1 MPQVYDEEGPLYV
14 VSPKGFSTVL
24 RRAEVNLPTN
34 EVVANPEPLQTVTR
48 SLVYLRGE
56 PYFSDI
62 PPAHQIALAVLKG
75 DTGAALLLADLV
87 QEQHTGQASELQ
99 AEVRARVCEAVMEER
114 EACAKIVDVK
124 QSVSALVDHTRYE
137 LAMAI
142 RERAPGVRALR
153 LAAEAAE
160 MSASMPMTT
169 SPLTQ

>member
-62 PPAHQIALAVLKG
+62 PPAHQLALAVLKG

-87 QEQHTGQASELQ
+87 QEQHTGSRSELQ
-99 AEVRARVCEAVMEER
+99 AEVAKRVTLAIEKER
-114 EACAKIVDVK
+114 EKCAQIADRVALME
-124 QSVSALVDHTRYE
+124 SAASGPGALTRRLTYVAGE
-137 LAMAI
+137 IAQTI
-142 RERAPGVRALR
+142 RCQKA
-153 LAAEAAE
+153 
-160 MSASMPMTT
+160 
-169 SPLTQ
+169 Q